1 MMTPEGRKEG
11 RKEGTRKCNK
21 VGLAKYGRA
30 DDVTD
35 RRGREGG
42 EGFMPHI
49 KQLSSA
55 AAAENYVTASL
66 AMPLFRVAKLDGK
79 MMDPPTRKR
88 N

>member
-1 MMTPEGRKEG
+1 MVTPEG

-55 AAAENYVTASL
+55 AAAAAENYVTASL